1 MYLIIG
7 INVQTWEGT
16 GKSGFYNV
24 KTYIDIDK
32 LFFSEVVNP
41 FVDK

>member
-32 LFFSEVVNP
+32 LIFFRSCQP
-41 FVDK
+41 LC